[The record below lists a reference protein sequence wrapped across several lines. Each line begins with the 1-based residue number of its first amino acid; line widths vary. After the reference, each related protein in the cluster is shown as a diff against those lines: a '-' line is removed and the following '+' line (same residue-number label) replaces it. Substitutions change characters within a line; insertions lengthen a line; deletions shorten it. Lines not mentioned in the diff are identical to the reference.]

1 MFSRMSFRR
10 RLFLSFT
17 AVILAALV
25 LPAVYTRA
33 VLEGEILAD
42 AKTTATRQLDAAAWA
57 LERAGLTSVA
67 DIPPW
72 IADLGRRL
80 GVRLTCI
87 GPDGSVLADSELTA
101 DQARALENHADR
113 PEVMAAA
120 EAAHGLSVRYSS
132 TLGLELI
139 YAAVQ
144 VRGVAGL
151 PAATLR
157 LATPYLGLKLRVEG
171 LAGKILLA
179 MLLAAALGLVL
190 SWAAT
195 RSLTRSIAEMIQVA
209 EAISQGDYHR
219 RLRFYPGQ
227 EFEGLAGAINAMA
240 GNISEQIST
249 ISTQKTQ
256 LEAVLNAMAE
266 GVLALD
272 RRGRILQVNPA
283 MEAIVPGISRTVGK
297 RPLEAILS
305 PELQKASEKVLEGQ
319 DSIRLQ
325 IEPDKAR
332 VYDVHLVPARL
343 GDTGIGALAVF
354 HDISELKRLERVRRD
369 FVANVSHELRTP
381 LTTIKGYAE
390 TLIDNPDADPKRAR
404 GFLEILLKNA
414 DHMARMIEDLLSL
427 SRLESGRMAMA
438 SLPVDPA
445 PAVAEAV
452 RACGQMAEAKGI
464 ELVQDL
470 AGNRVL
476 ADPTRLT
483 QVFRNLLENAFKYG
497 PPGSTVRV
505 AAELLGQE
513 VRFSVLDDGPGIA
526 KEEQPRVFERFYRV
540 EKHRTKNGAPSTGLG
555 LAISKHIVE
564 RLGGRIW
571 IESPLTSTGGTAFHF
586 TLPVAEAGPEPS
598 EASSTPAAPG
608 REDGN
613 QA

>member
-17 AVILAALV
+17 AVILAALA
-25 LPAVYTRA
+25 LPAVYTRS
-33 VLEGEILAD
+33 VLEGELLTD
-42 AKTTATRQLDAAAWA
+42 AKTAATRQLDAAAWA
-57 LERAGLTSVA
+57 LERAGLASPA
-67 DIPPW
+67 DIQPW
-72 IADLGRRL
+72 VADLGRRL
-80 GVRLTCI
+80 TVRLTLI
-87 GPDGSVLADSELTA
+87 APDGVVLADSELSA
-101 DQARALENHADR
+101 DQLRSLENHSDR
-113 PEVMAAA
+113 PEIMDATAAT
-120 EAAHGLSVRYSS
+120 HGLSVRYSS
-132 TLGLELI
+132 TLGLDLV
-139 YAAVQ
+139 YAAVR

-151 PAATLR
+151 PEATLR
-157 LATPYLGLKLRVEG
+157 LATPYMGLKLRIEG
-171 LAGKILLA
+171 LAGKALLA

-209 EAISQGDYHR
+209 GAISSGDYHR

-227 EFEGLAGAINAMA
+227 EFDGLATAINTMA
-240 GNISEQIST
+240 GNISEQITT
-249 ISTQKTQ
+249 ISTQKAQ

-283 MEAIVPGISRTVGK
+283 MEAIVPGISGAVGK

-305 PELQKASEKVLEGQ
+305 PELQKASEKVLGGP
-319 DSIRLQ
+319 DSLLLQ
-325 IEPDKAR
+325 IEPEKDR
-332 VYDVHLVPARL
+332 IYDVHLVPARQ

-390 TLIDNPDADPKRAR
+390 TLIDNPDADPKRVR
-404 GFLEILLKNA
+404 SFLEILLKNA

-427 SRLESGRMAMA
+427 SRLESGRMAMNA
-438 SLPVDPA
+438 IPVDPA

-464 ELVQDL
+464 GLVQDL
-470 AGNRVL
+470 DETRVM
-476 ADPTRLT
+476 ADASRLT

-497 PPGSTVRV
+497 PPESTVRV
-505 AAELLGQE
+505 VAQRQGLD

-564 RLGGRIW
+564 RLGGKIW

-598 EASSTPAAPG
+598 EASSTPAAAR

>member
-17 AVILAALV
+17 AVILAALL
-25 LPAVYTRA
+25 LPALYTRA
-33 VLEGEILAD
+33 VLEGELLAD
-42 AKTTATRQLDAAAWA
+42 AKTAATRQLDAAAWA
-57 LERAGLTSVA
+57 LERAGLATPG
-67 DIPPW
+67 DIQPW
-72 IADLGRRL
+72 VHDLGGRL

-87 GPDGSVLADSELTA
+87 APDGSVLGDSELTT
-101 DQARALENHADR
+101 DQVRSLENHAER
-113 PEVMAAA
+113 PEILAAA
-120 EAAHGLSVRYSS
+120 ESPHGLSVRYSS

-139 YAAVQ
+139 YAATRVE
-144 VRGVAGL
+144 GVAGL

-157 LATPYLGLKLRVEG
+157 LATPYMGLKLRIEG
-171 LAGKILLA
+171 LAGKVLLA

-195 RSLTRSIAEMIQVA
+195 RSLTHSIAEMIQVA
-209 EAISQGDYHR
+209 EGISQGDYHR

-227 EFEGLAGAINAMA
+227 EFEGLATAINAMA
-240 GNISEQIST
+240 GNISDQINT

-266 GVLALD
+266 GVLVLD
-272 RRGRILQVNPA
+272 RRGRILTANPA
-283 MEAIVPGISRTVGK
+283 MEAIVPGVSRALGK

-305 PELQKASEKVLEGQ
+305 PELQQASDKVLQGT

-325 IEPDKAR
+325 IEPDKDQ
-332 VYDVHLVPARL
+332 VYDVHLVPARES
-343 GDTGIGALAVF
+343 DTGIGALAVF

-390 TLIDNPDADPKRAR
+390 ALIDNPDADPKRAR

-427 SRLESGRMAMA
+427 SRLESGRAAMA
-438 SLPVDPA
+438 SVPLDPA
-445 PAVAEAV
+445 PAVAEAL
-452 RACGQMAEAKGI
+452 RACGQMAEAKNI
-464 ELVQDL
+464 AVEQDL
-470 AGNRVL
+470 AEARVMG
-476 ADPTRLT
+476 DPSRLT

-497 PPGSTVRV
+497 PPQSTVRV
-505 AAELLGQE
+505 LARAQDRD
-513 VRFSVLDDGPGIA
+513 VRFTVQDAGPGIS

-571 IESPLTSTGGTAFHF
+571 IESPLSSTGGTAFHF
-586 TLPVAEAGPEPS
+586 TLPAAEAGPEHS
-598 EASSTPAAPG
+598 EASSTPAAPS